1 VGVVEGI
8 CRVKVL
14 LLAVLALTLA
24 ACGARG
30 ALEPPPGQKP
40 DQRKSE
46 PFILDKAI

>member
-1 VGVVEGI
+1 M
-8 CRVKVL
+8 RLL

-30 ALEPPPGQKP
+30 PLEPPPGPKP